1 MHVQQ
6 DYADVNGTRL
16 YYEVAGDGEAVV
28 LVHGF
33 TLDHRMWDDQ
43 FAALAAR
50 HRVLRYDLRGSGA
63 SSVPDRPYRHV
74 DDLAALLNHF
84 GIARAAIVG
93 LSLGGMIATDFALT
107 YPGMVTALIPVASIL
122 SGHQWSKEYVAEMTP
137 IRQAGRAG
145 DIATSRA
152 LWLAHGLFTPARRD
166 AAVGTRLE
174 QIVTDYS
181 GWHWRYHD
189 PVQGIEPAAAERLDR
204 VGAPTLVIVGEREIP
219 DCVAIAD
226 RLASEIPGARKAVL
240 PDVGHMANME
250 APEQFNDVLLSF
262 LATT

>member
-1 MHVQQ
+1 MQLQQ
-6 DYADVNGTRL
+6 GFAAVNGTRL

-74 DDLAALLNHF
+74 DDLAALLDHV

-107 YPGMVTALIPVASIL
+107 YPEMVTALIPVASIL
-122 SGHQWSKEYVAEMTP
+122 SGHQWSKEYIAAMTP

-145 DIATSRA
+145 DIATSKA
-152 LWLAHGLFTPARRD
+152 LWLAHGLFAPPRRA

-174 QIVTDYS
+174 QIVADYS

-189 PVQGIEPAAAERLDR
+189 PAQGIEPPAAERLDR
-204 VGAPTLVIVGEREIP
+204 IGAPTLVIVGEREIP
-219 DCVAIAD
+219 DCLAIAD

-250 APEQFNDVLLSF
+250 APEQFNDVLLRF